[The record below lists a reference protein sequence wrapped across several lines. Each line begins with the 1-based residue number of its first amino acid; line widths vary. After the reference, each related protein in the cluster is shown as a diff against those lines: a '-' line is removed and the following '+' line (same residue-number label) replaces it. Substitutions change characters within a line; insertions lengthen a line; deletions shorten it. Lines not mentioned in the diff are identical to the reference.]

1 MASTG
6 QGSRTRK
13 SAASPD
19 SSADNAG
26 AGPRADVSA
35 PVKTG
40 TRKSRAAPG
49 PATELPGL
57 AVPAVPPRVGEQI
70 QRLRSERKMT
80 LDELSRAAGVS
91 KSMLSEIERDKANPT
106 IAVAWRLTN
115 ALGVKLDSLFVAPRA
130 PDAIT
135 VAGPHDIPTLHGH
148 DAGYQLR
155 VWGPI
160 ELAGHFEWYEL
171 TLKPGGAL
179 VSAAH
184 EPGTREHL
192 TVLQGT
198 IEVEAGDAHER
209 LKAADTARYI
219 GDQPHAIRNVGKG
232 EARALLIVIHG

>member
-6 QGSRTRK
+6 SGARASTQVK
-13 SAASPD
+13 KPADDEAAAATAAAAKP
-19 SSADNAG
+19 
-26 AGPRADVSA
+26 VS
-35 PVKTG
+35 
-40 TRKSRAAPG
+40 RKSRAKTAST
-49 PATELPGL
+49 AAELPDLPGK
-57 AVPAVPPRVGEQI
+57 PAPAAPPRVGEQI
-70 QRLRSERKMT
+70 QKLRSERKMT

-115 ALGVKLDSLFVAPRA
+115 ALGVKLDSLFAAPRA
-130 PDAIT
+130 PDAIA
-135 VAGPHDIPTLHGH
+135 VAGPHDIPTLLGH

-179 VSAAH
+179 VSNAH

-192 TVLQGT
+192 TVLQGA
-198 IEVEAGDAHER
+198 IEVEAAGTVER

-219 GDQPHAIRNVGKG
+219 ADQPHAIRNLGKG
-232 EARALLIVIHG
+232 EARALLVVIHG